1 MDDDLLQLSGFEFL
15 GALCPQ
21 WNSCGHLAAVSSDR
35 RTLRRRGVLKEKVS
49 GCLMPTRENIFS
61 SPILSPWM

>member
-15 GALCPQ
+15 GALCLQ

-35 RTLRRRGVLKEKVS
+35 RTLRRGGVLRRRFLVA
-49 GCLMPTRENIFS
+49 
-61 SPILSPWM
+61 